1 MKLEATIETEIDLRG
16 SLELARGGQLASPA
30 QVGLVVRT
38 LEALFTDAQA
48 EIRKSKRY
56 TLLQELA
63 NVDSAKKLTW
73 FQATLLIEWA
83 IVGDGDYSPRPE
95 AVKQAARIV
104 AEHDVARGQMALL

>member
-1 MKLEATIETEIDLRG
+1 MKLEATEIDLRG
-16 SLELARGGQLASPA
+16 SIELAKGGPLASPA

-38 LEALFTDAQA
+38 LEALFSDAQA
-48 EIRKSKRY
+48 EIRKAKRY

-63 NVDSAKKLTW
+63 HVDSAKKLAS

-83 IVGDGDYSPRPE
+83 IVGGGDYSPNPE

-104 AEHDVARGQMALL
+104 AEHEVARGQMALL